1 LKITKTLTKR
11 PRKTIK
17 NQKKKG
23 QIKITI
29 IIIEKKN
36 KNLIGRIK
44 IKATKT
50 FFTRKN
56 EQKYEI
62 KIKMTELKI
71 IIYTN

>member
-1 LKITKTLTKR
+1 LK
-11 PRKTIK
+11 
-17 NQKKKG
+17 
-23 QIKITI
+23 KI
-29 IIIEKKN
+29 N